1 MSAQTDAVVGHPPA
15 VEPALAWG
23 PLRLGLGGNRL
34 AGPDSFGPPRDE
46 TESRRVVGLA
56 CDSGV
61 ALIDTADCYGPYWSE
76 RIIGDVLSRR
86 DTRPIVAT
94 KVGVVRDASGG
105 WAVEADPQS
114 LTRAAEGS
122 LRRLKLEAVDVLQ
135 LHHPSTR
142 IPLEDQVGALQ
153 DIRRRGLARHV
164 GLCNVTLE
172 QLRRAEREGPIVSVQ
187 NHLHARRITPD
198 DLRLVAYCK
207 DRGITVMAY
216 QPFAEGALLTE
227 PGVVRAAERK
237 GVPAAQVA
245 LGVLLDL
252 GDHVLPIPG
261 AGSARHM
268 RANVD
273 AVVNH
278 LGLADRVSR
287 PTPTDAEH
295 L

>member
-1 MSAQTDAVVGHPPA
+1 MSTRTESA
-15 VEPALAWG
+15 VENAPAAQRALAWG

-46 TESRRVVGLA
+46 NESHRIVHLA
-56 CDSGV
+56 CDRGV
-61 ALIDTADCYGPYWSE
+61 AVIDTADCYGPYWSE
-76 RIIGDVLSRR
+76 RIIGEALSRR
-86 DTRPIVAT
+86 DSRPLVAT
-94 KVGVVRDASGG
+94 KVGVVRDASAG
-105 WAVEADPQS
+105 WSVEARPED
-114 LTRAAEGS
+114 LARAAEGS
-122 LRRLKLEAVDVLQ
+122 LRRLRLEAVDVLQ

-142 IPLEDQVGALQ
+142 VPLEDQVGALQ
-153 DIRRRGLARHV
+153 DVRRRGLARHI

-172 QLRRAEREGPIVSVQ
+172 QLQRAEREGPIVSVQ
-187 NHLHARRITPD
+187 NHLHALRITPD

-216 QPFAEGALLTE
+216 QPFAEGALLNE
-227 PGVVRAAERK
+227 PRVVRAAERK

-252 GDHVLPIPG
+252 GDHVMPIPG
-261 AGSARHM
+261 SGSARHVQ
-268 RANVD
+268 ANVD
-273 AVVNH
+273 AVVDH
-278 LGLADRVSR
+278 LGLADRGYR

>member
-1 MSAQTDAVVGHPPA
+1 MSTRTESA
-15 VEPALAWG
+15 VENAPAAQRALSWG

-46 TESRRVVGLA
+46 KESHQVVHLA
-56 CDSGV
+56 CDRGV
-61 ALIDTADCYGPYWSE
+61 AVIDTADCYGPYWSE
-76 RIIGDVLSRR
+76 RIIGEALSRR
-86 DTRPIVAT
+86 DSRPLVAT
-94 KVGVVRDASGG
+94 KVGVVRDASAG
-105 WAVEADPQS
+105 WSVEARPED
-114 LTRAAEGS
+114 LARAAEGS
-122 LRRLKLEAVDVLQ
+122 LRRLRLEAVDVLQ

-142 IPLEDQVGALQ
+142 VPLEDQVGALQ
-153 DIRRRGLARHV
+153 DVRRRGLARHI

-172 QLRRAEREGPIVSVQ
+172 QLQRAEREGPIVSVQ
-187 NHLHARRITPD
+187 NHLHALRITPD

-216 QPFAEGALLTE
+216 QPFAEGALLNE
-227 PGVVRAAERK
+227 PRVVRAAERK

-252 GDHVLPIPG
+252 GDHVMPIPG
-261 AGSARHM
+261 SGSARHVQ
-268 RANVD
+268 ANVD
-273 AVVNH
+273 AVVDH
-278 LGLADRVSR
+278 LGLADRGYR

>member
-1 MSAQTDAVVGHPPA
+1 MSALNEVTVGNPSA
-15 VEPALAWG
+15 VEPALLWG

-46 TESRRVVGLA
+46 NESRRVVHLA

-61 ALIDTADCYGPYWSE
+61 AVIDTADCYGPYWSE
-76 RIIGDVLSRR
+76 RIIGEALSRR
-86 DTRPIVAT
+86 DSRPLVAT
-94 KVGVVRDASGG
+94 KVGVVRDASAG
-105 WAVEADPQS
+105 WAVDARPEGLARS
-114 LTRAAEGS
+114 AEGS

-142 IPLEDQVGALQ
+142 IPLEAQVGALQ

-172 QLRRAEREGPIVSVQ
+172 QLQRAEREGPIASVQ
-187 NHLHARRITPD
+187 NHLHALRITPD
-198 DLRLVAYCK
+198 DLRLVEYCK

-227 PGVVRAAERK
+227 PRTVRAAERK

-252 GDHVLPIPG
+252 GDHVVPLP
-261 AGSARHM
+261 GSGSTRHVQ
-268 RANVD
+268 ANVD
-273 AVVNH
+273 AVVDH

-287 PTPTDAEH
+287 PAPTGAEQ

>member
-1 MSAQTDAVVGHPPA
+1 MSAQNDVIVGNPSVVKPDL
-15 VEPALAWG
+15 VWG

-46 TESRRVVGLA
+46 AEGRRAVHLA

-61 ALIDTADCYGPYWSE
+61 AVIDTADCYGPYWSE
-76 RIIGDVLSRR
+76 RLIGEALSRR
-86 DTRPIVAT
+86 DVRPIVAT

-105 WAVEADPQS
+105 WAVEAHPES
-114 LTRAAEGS
+114 LARAAEGS
-122 LRRLKLEAVDVLQ
+122 LRRLRLEAVDVLQ
-135 LHHPSTR
+135 LHHPSSR
-142 IPLEDQVGALQ
+142 VPLEDQVGALQ

-187 NHLHARRITPD
+187 NHLHARRVTPD
-198 DLRLVAYCK
+198 DLRLVKYCE

-216 QPFAEGALLTE
+216 QPFAEGALLTD
-227 PGVVRAAERK
+227 PQVVRAAERK
-237 GVPAAQVA
+237 GVSAAQVA

-252 GDHVLPIPG
+252 GDHVVPIPG
-261 AGSARHM
+261 SGSARHV

-273 AVVNH
+273 AVANH
-278 LGLADRVSR
+278 LGPADSAFH
-287 PTPTDAEH
+287 PMTTDAEN

>member
-1 MSAQTDAVVGHPPA
+1 M
-15 VEPALAWG
+15 EPALSWG

-34 AGPDSFGPPRDE
+34 AGPESFGPPRDAK
-46 TESRRVVGLA
+46 ESHRVVHLA

-61 ALIDTADCYGPYWSE
+61 AVIDTADCYGPYWSE
-76 RIIGDVLSRR
+76 RIIGEALSRR
-86 DTRPIVAT
+86 DSRPIVAT
-94 KVGVVRDASGG
+94 KVGVVRDASAG
-105 WAVEADPQS
+105 WSVEARPEN
-114 LTRAAEGS
+114 LARAAEGS
-122 LRRLKLEAVDVLQ
+122 LRRLRLEAVDVLQ

-153 DIRRRGLARHV
+153 DVRRRGLARHI

-172 QLRRAEREGPIVSVQ
+172 QLRRAEREGPIASVQ
-187 NHLHARRITPD
+187 NHLHALRITPD

-216 QPFAEGALLTE
+216 QPFAEGSLLTE
-227 PGVVRAAERK
+227 PRVVRAAERK

-252 GDHVLPIPG
+252 GDHVVPIPG
-261 AGSARHM
+261 SGSTRHV
-268 RANVD
+268 RANAE
-273 AVVNH
+273 AVADH
-278 LGLADRVSR
+278 LGLAGRVSR
-287 PTPTDAEH
+287 PPAAPTDAEH

>member
-1 MSAQTDAVVGHPPA
+1 MSTRNDVIVENTSAS
-15 VEPALAWG
+15 EPALSWG

-46 TESRRVVGLA
+46 TESRRVVDLA

-61 ALIDTADCYGPYWSE
+61 AVIDTADCYGPYWSE
-76 RIIGDVLSRR
+76 RIIGEALSRR
-86 DTRPIVAT
+86 GSRPIVAT
-94 KVGVVRDASGG
+94 KVGVVRDTAGG
-105 WAVEADPQS
+105 WAVDARPAR
-114 LTRAAEGS
+114 LARAAEDS
-122 LRRLKLEAVDVLQ
+122 LRRLRLDAVDVLQ

-142 IPLEDQVGALQ
+142 IPLEDQVGALHEV
-153 DIRRRGLARHV
+153 RRRGLARHV

-172 QLRRAEREGPIVSVQ
+172 ELRRAEREGPIVSVQ

-227 PGVVRAAERK
+227 PTVVRAAERR
-237 GVPAAQVA
+237 GVPVAQVA

-252 GDHVLPIPG
+252 GDHVVPIPG
-261 AGSARHM
+261 SGSARHV

-273 AVVNH
+273 AVVDH
-278 LGLADRVSR
+278 LGRAGRASGPA
-287 PTPTDAEH
+287 PTGAGH